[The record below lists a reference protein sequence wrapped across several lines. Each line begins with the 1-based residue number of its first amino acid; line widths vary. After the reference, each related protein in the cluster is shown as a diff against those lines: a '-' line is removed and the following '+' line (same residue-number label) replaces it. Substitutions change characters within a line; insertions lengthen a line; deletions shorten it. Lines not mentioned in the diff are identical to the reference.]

1 MHSYSQKIAYAENRD
16 LKFPDF
22 TLRYLGQRKVI
33 PPQYPRGF
41 VLYDFRVTDSGGKT
55 QKIIWSSGTGLID
68 WTDFSAGEKKFG
80 LELQASVTLGKL
92 APDELVVSPLET
104 LTGQAQS
111 KAVR

>member
-1 MHSYSQKIAYAENRD
+1 MNSYSQKVRYAKDRD

-41 VLYDFRVTDSGGKT
+41 IYYDFRVTDGSGKA

-68 WTDFSAGEKKFG
+68 WTDFSVGDKKFG
-80 LELQASVTLGKL
+80 LELQSSEVLGKL

-104 LTGQAQS
+104 LTDATHS